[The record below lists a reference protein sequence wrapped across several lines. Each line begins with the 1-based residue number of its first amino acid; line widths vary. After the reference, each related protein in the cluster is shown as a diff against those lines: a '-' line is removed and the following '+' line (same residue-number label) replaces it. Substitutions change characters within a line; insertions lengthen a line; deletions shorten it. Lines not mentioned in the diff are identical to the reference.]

1 MPDVKFLDQVRE
13 QLRLSI
19 IPTVPRK
26 HTSIK
31 RFTLRVFHNKRH
43 PIEMGDPEIRA
54 FLLHLVEKEQ
64 VAASTHTASA
74 ASAGGTKRL
83 AQVP

>member
-1 MPDVKFLDQVRE
+1 
-13 QLRLSI
+13 
-19 IPTVPRK
+19 
-26 HTSIK
+26 
-31 RFTLRVFHNKRH
+31 VFHNKRH

-74 ASAGGTKRL
+74 AGAGGTKRL